1 MRTPI
6 EIEAVIKKYDGDDGT
21 PNYIAG
27 EAMDAV
33 RYLNQENDDEDI
45 I

>member
-6 EIEAVIKKYDGDDGT
+6 EMYDGDDGT

-27 EAMDAV
+27 EAMKAL
-33 RYLNQENDDEDI
+33 RYLNQEDGYEEI